1 MNAPMNTNFATLT
14 PSARMA
20 GQKLTD
26 LALYDRL
33 LVISVVSILA
43 LGLLMVASASITISD
58 QQFGYPFHFTIRQT
72 ISLLI
77 GLLAVFFV
85 LRIPIQFWQN
95 ISGWLLIVS
104 FALLVAV
111 LIPGIG
117 YSVNGAARWIS
128 LGPIRL
134 QSAELVKLF
143 MITYLSGYL
152 VRHEHAVRTTALGF
166 IKPMIILCLIGVL
179 LLLEPDFG
187 STAVIFATCLGML
200 FLAGARLLPFL
211 SLFLASVVGLGLIA
225 VASPYRLRRLTA
237 FLDPWVNQ
245 FDSGYQLTQSL
256 IAFGRGGWFGT
267 GLGESIQ
274 KLFYLPEAHT
284 DFLFAVL
291 AEELGLLG
299 MLTVIALFALFIYRG
314 MKIGLRCTQIHWPF
328 GAHLANGI
336 TLWLGMQALVN
347 IGVNSGLLPTKGLT
361 LPLMS
366 YGGASLVISLVAIAL
381 LLRID
386 YEARSQQMGLYTHRR
401 HT

>member
-1 MNAPMNTNFATLT
+1 MNANYTATRTN
-14 PSARMA
+14 PSMA
-20 GQKLTD
+20 GQRVHQLT
-26 LALYDRL
+26 LYDRV
-33 LVISVVSILA
+33 LVLSVLSILA
-43 LGLLMVASASITISD
+43 LGLLMVTSASITISQ
-58 QQFGYPFHFTIRQT
+58 QQFGYPFHFALRQT
-72 ISLLI
+72 ISLVL

-85 LRIPIQFWQN
+85 LRTPIRHWQ
-95 ISGWLLIVS
+95 SMGGWLLIVS
-104 FALLVAV
+104 FVLLTLV

-117 YSVNGAARWIS
+117 LSVNGAARWIS
-128 LGPIRL
+128 LGPLRL
-134 QSAELVKLF
+134 QGAELAKLF
-143 MITYLSGYL
+143 VVTYLAGYL
-152 VRHEHAVRTTALGF
+152 VRHEDAVKHSVFGF
-166 IKPMIILCLIGVL
+166 IKPMIILCLLAVL

-200 FLAGARLLPFL
+200 FLAGARLLPFI
-211 SLFLASVVGLGLIA
+211 SLLIASIVGLGLIA

-291 AEELGLLG
+291 AEELGLFG
-299 MLTVIALFALFIYRG
+299 MLVVIALFSIFIYRG
-314 MKIGLRCTQIHWPF
+314 IQIGLRCAKMNWPY
-328 GAHLANGI
+328 GSHLAYGI

-366 YGGASLVISLVAIAL
+366 YGGASLIISLVAIAIL
-381 LLRID
+381 IRID
-386 YEARSQQMGLYTHRR
+386 YEARCELMGLQAYIRR
-401 HT
+401 K